1 MTCFGHFGPCARIVW
16 DSFSFSSR
24 IDRKQISHSPHWKR
38 AYLSSLPTRAMG
50 LCCFSPLAHL
60 LHAAWPVSERGF
72 DHIPMRALGS
82 PREAPVSGRG
92 LDYITMRALG
102 SPIEAPC
109 RDFARIVILMRE
121 QSVNRDECQCANGEC
136 QCANGDHRLRI
147 VFSKTENSPIMT
159 QEKSVIVT
167 NDRWNLVSSD
177 FGLTVREQG
186 LTIREIALSMRE
198 W

>member
-1 MTCFGHFGPCARIVW
+1 MTCFGHFGLFARIAW

-24 IDRKQISHSPHWKR
+24 IDRKQISHSPHCKR
-38 AYLSSLPTRAMG
+38 GHISLLPTRAMG

-72 DHIPMRALGS
+72 DHIPMRALGL

-102 SPIEAPC
+102 LPIEAPFC
-109 RDFARIVILMRE
+109 DFAQIVISMRK
-121 QSVNRDECQCANGEC
+121 QSVNRDECQCANGKC
-136 QCANGDHRLRI
+136 QCANGNHRLQI
-147 VFSKTENSPIMT
+147 VFSKTENLPIMT
-159 QEKSVIVT
+159 QEKSFLVT
-167 NDRWNLVSSD
+167 NDWWNLVSAN

-186 LTIREIALSMRE
+186 LTIHKIALSMRE
-198 W
+198 L